1 MNKHLN
7 LKFTKYIT
15 KINKLIKLVIK
26 KYKLYF
32 RKISKHISRYFNNSD
47 TCIYNDN
54 ILVNTEYDKELI
66 KYNIDKFRHLDME
79 SLLRTM
85 YITNV
90 PQCLGTL
97 YTDDRKRYTVYLYT
111 KAKEENR
118 INIKGIGRGINLDI
132 LKNLNITWQ
141 VSGEKKKGCIYAYF
155 YHK

>member
-1 MNKHLN
+1 MNKYLN
-7 LKFTKYIT
+7 LKFMKYIT
-15 KINKLIKLVIK
+15 KINRFIKLVIK

-32 RKISKHISRYFNNSD
+32 RKISKHVSGYFNNSD
-47 TCIYNDN
+47 TYNNN

-118 INIKGIGRGINLDI
+118 INIKGIGCGINLDI
-132 LKNLNITWQ
+132 LKI
-141 VSGEKKKGCIYAYF
+141 
-155 YHK
+155 